1 MKLHILLV
9 RRRTQ
14 KAVQVYLDNRRLIW
28 IPCFALLTPN
38 LEPGMR
44 DLEVQLKSC
53 SFTKEFEREEWKREM
68 KEGRYA

>member
-28 IPCFALLTPN
+28 IPCFALLTE
-38 LEPGMR
+38 LQAGMR
-44 DLEVQLKSC
+44 NVDVQLKSC
-53 SFTKEFEREEWKREM
+53 SFTREFEREEWAREM